1 MAHNADEMDESLEQ
15 LLRGLRKTLTKVLDF
30 VNENSPDKEKKF
42 VSNLSDINN
51 IEFKLTDTDS
61 NSLKIVLL
69 QGKEDKNE
77 YSIEIY
83 PDADDPSKSVQFI
96 KSSITSEDLDGNI
109 DSECET
115 CNERDTC
122 EDYQGSGSDS
132 KNTHNEVVEEKPKK
146 RNKSSDEVL
155 DAYELTEEYEALE
168 DDLKKFIQESF
179 EGLISMHLKLFQNPS
194 LTDLKKDCFIED
206 LFPALDYLKA
216 KLKITGKRS
225 TLDKRLKYALVQQT
239 KLITR
244 GEGKNPDFVLPPD
257 NINLEHFFD
266 RKLFMILRVAWYSC
280 LNALLDQ
287 VDVLR
292 EIDNPDPNLVELRR
306 KPDDPKP
313 NKFQEEIIKSILE
326 EVFEQYDKYVATPLR
341 KMKDF
346 KFVVSKDLESTG
358 FVEVLENLW
367 RALVVA
373 SITPSRDIDLS
384 KPAYKKVLQEF
395 KRQVWGCFMLITG
408 EISSLEARRETVP
421 IVKKMIEYL
430 GLNRKNTDQER

>member
-1 MAHNADEMDESLEQ
+1 MAQNAEDMDESLEQ

-30 VNENSPDKEKKF
+30 VNENSSDKEKKF
-42 VSNLSDINN
+42 VSSLSDINN
-51 IEFKLTDTDS
+51 IEFKLTDADS
-61 NSLKIVLL
+61 NSLKIILL

-83 PDADDPSKSVQFI
+83 PDADDMSKSVQFI
-96 KSSITSEDLDGNI
+96 KSSITPEDPDGI

-115 CNERDTC
+115 CDERDTC
-122 EDYQGSGSDS
+122 EDFQDSDPDS
-132 KNTHNEVVEEKPKK
+132 KNKHNEAVEEKQKK
-146 RNKSSDEVL
+146 RDKSSDEIL

-179 EGLISMHLKLFQNPS
+179 EGLISMHLKLFQDPS
-194 LTDLKKDCFIED
+194 RTDLKKACFIED

-216 KLKITGKRS
+216 KLRITGKRS

-244 GEGKNPDFVLPPD
+244 GDGKNPDFVLPPD
-257 NINLEHFFD
+257 NINMEHFFD
-266 RKLFMILRVAWYSC
+266 RKLFMILRTAWYSC

-287 VDVLR
+287 VEVLNGA
-292 EIDNPDPNLVELRR
+292 DKQDSSLVELRCR
-306 KPDDPKP
+306 PEDPKP

-326 EVFEQYDKYVATPLR
+326 EVFEQYDNYVATPLR

-346 KFVVSKDLESTG
+346 RFVVSKDLESTG

-373 SITPSRDIDLS
+373 SITPGRNIELS
-384 KPAYKKVLQEF
+384 KPAYKKILQEF

-408 EISSLEARRETVP
+408 EILSLEARRETVP
-421 IVKKMIEYL
+421 IVKKMIDYL
-430 GLNRKNTDQER
+430 GLNRKNTDQEI